1 MTIQYIATGIIA
13 IVLAQMLIKV
23 FKDKTQLTKLIFWGV
38 LWGTV
43 LVLIWFPSIMGWLG
57 KITGVGRGVDVIIY
71 FAIIFLFYYILKQ
84 NSEIDKL
91 NKDITKITRE
101 IAKENAKK

>member
-1 MTIQYIATGIIA
+1 MIIQYIATGIIS
-13 IVLAQMLIKV
+13 LILLQLLLRV
-23 FKDKTQLTKLIFWGV
+23 IKDRTQLTKLLFWGI

-43 LVLIWFPSIMGWLG
+43 LILIWFPSIMGWLG
-57 KITGVGRGVDVIIY
+57 RITGVGRGVDVIIY

-84 NSEIDKL
+84 NSRIEKL

>member
-1 MTIQYIATGIIA
+1 MIIQYLATGIIA
-13 IVLAQMLIKV
+13 IVLVQMLIKV
-23 FKDKTQLTKLIFWGV
+23 IRDRTQLTKLIFWGV

-57 KITGVGRGVDVIIY
+57 KITGVGRGVDVLIY

-84 NSEIDKL
+84 NSKFDKL
-91 NKDITKITRE
+91 NKSITKITRE
-101 IAKENAKK
+101 IAKQNAKK